1 MFNGDEKFS
10 NLIIETISKFKIN
23 DQIFILDII
32 PKENQFLL
40 LRKCI
45 AIIQPSLFEGWS
57 TIVEESRSI
66 GKNIILSDLE
76 VHKEQNYCNSIFF
89 KKNSYKDL
97 AEKIFESFNHLV
109 PGPDLIR
116 EEIFAKE
123 NKILMREFANKF
135 IELSGLN

>member
-1 MFNGDEKFS
+1 M
-10 NLIIETISKFKIN
+10 IIENISKYKIK
-23 DQIFILDII
+23 DQIFLLDII

-40 LRKCI
+40 MRKCI

-66 GKNIILSDLE
+66 GKNIILSDLK

-89 KKNSYKDL
+89 KRNSYKDL
-97 AEKIFESFNHLV
+97 AEKIFESFNDFE

-116 EEIFAKE
+116 EKVFAKE
-123 NKILMREFANKF
+123 NKVLMKEFATQF
-135 IELSGLN
+135 IELSFLN